1 MASDIFQLRDRET
14 GDVFLFTPLAPQR
27 PLEVSGRATIAV
39 RSAPGR
45 APAQQFM
52 GPGTTEVSFGGALY
66 GAEAWNDHLA
76 LDRMRRRGHEHDAIW
91 GPWRKR
97 VRIAEARF
105 QVETRTLIRYRLRLI
120 EVVEA
125 SEVETQEW
133 QTWQKPQWQAEQIL
147 ADLSLFELL
156 TRDLRGF
163 LFDLFETLDALL
175 GLISGLVHDVA
186 ELTRFG
192 AELASLPRRVITELQ
207 YRVESAVAG
216 IENAWRELDDTFSDP
231 DNADDLA
238 ATEPEMVTSRLAGER
253 VHALLRDW
261 LRRMV
266 LASYGLRALAGPR
279 RSVRYVVTQG
289 DTLRQIAREE
299 LGDAGRWT
307 EIAEANGLDSLDL
320 EPGQVLVIP
329 VEDAA

>member
-1 MASDIFQLRDRET
+1 MPSDIFQLRDRET
-14 GDVFLFTPLAPQR
+14 GDIFIFTPLAPQR
-27 PLEVSGRATIAV
+27 PLEVGGRASIAV
-39 RSAPGR
+39 REAPGR

-66 GAEAWNDHLA
+66 GAEAWNDHLT
-76 LDRMRRRGHEHDAIW
+76 LDRMRRQGHEHDAIW
-91 GPWRKR
+91 GPWKKR
-97 VRIAEARF
+97 VRLAEARF
-105 QVETRTLIRYRLRLI
+105 QLETRTLIRYRLRLI

-125 SEVETQEW
+125 SQVETQEW
-133 QTWQKPQWQAEQIL
+133 QTWQKPQWQAAQIL

-163 LFDLFETLDALL
+163 LFDLFETLDELL
-175 GLISGLVHDVA
+175 DVVSGFVHDVA
-186 ELTRFG
+186 ELTEFG
-192 AELASLPRRVITELQ
+192 AELAGLPRRVITELQ
-207 YRVESAVAG
+207 YRAESAVADLG
-216 IENAWRELDDTFSDP
+216 NAWRELDEAFADP

-238 ATEPEMVTSRLAGER
+238 STEQEMVTSRLAGER
-253 VHALLRDW
+253 VHALLRGW

-279 RSVRYVVTQG
+279 RSVRYVVMQG

-307 EIAEANGLDSLDL
+307 EIAEANGLDDLDL